1 MAASTF
7 VCVYSK
13 AYLKGCTIYTKRQK
27 STITAHSMCLPQPP
41 LQIQPGGWKSS
52 TVPDPVTRRA
62 TPRHVPLFGYCTLLA
77 SDKESATKADGSA
90 SDSTTVYSTGNFLQ
104 EYRTNSR
111 NAFGKSNNYAE
122 AERGVKSSKYA
133 SLYGC
138 HDWGNQDLLPI
149 SDYFVAFS
157 SLIIGI
163 IDMIWGSD
171 AGYFLNSTISP
182 KTDDISLTAIKR
194 ATKTASC
201 FRIRPVPPASV
212 PPPRLASD
220 ARGISLPASLTA

>member
-27 STITAHSMCLPQPP
+27 STITAHSNFNS
-41 LQIQPGGWKSS
+41 PGPGNSESNAAARTAFW
-52 TVPDPVTRRA
+52 
-62 TPRHVPLFGYCTLLA
+62 LLHLV
-77 SDKESATKADGSA
+77 GFR
-90 SDSTTVYSTGNFLQ
+90 TTVYSTGNFLQ
-104 EYRTNSR
+104 KYRTNSR
-111 NAFGKSNNYAE
+111 NAFGKSNNYAK

-171 AGYFLNSTISP
+171 AGYLLNSTISP